1 MITLLIL
8 LSVFSFSTDGVVK
21 TSIDIIWKERLGGD
35 FSFAKRRSIIC
46 DAWCYEWAGTDK
58 IVATRQKND
67 TVKCYTMMNEAT
79 HCSLNLILVDDKCTP
94 TIELVSVAPNG
105 NRIYECK
112 NGTIE
117 IDQALWRKNILKATF
132 DIDFVNDENEKS
144 IFWKGKIYTRIR

>member
-1 MITLLIL
+1 
-8 LSVFSFSTDGVVK
+8 
-21 TSIDIIWKERLGGD
+21 
-35 FSFAKRRSIIC
+35 
-46 DAWCYEWAGTDK
+46 
-58 IVATRQKND
+58 
-67 TVKCYTMMNEAT
+67 MNEAT